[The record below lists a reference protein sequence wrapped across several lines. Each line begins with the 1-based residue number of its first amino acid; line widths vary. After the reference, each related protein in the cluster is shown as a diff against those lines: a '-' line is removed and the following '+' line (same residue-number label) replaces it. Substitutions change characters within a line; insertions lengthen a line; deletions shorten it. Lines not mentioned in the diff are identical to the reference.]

1 MNVALCRFDSFSE
14 SDKELLGN
22 QGEMRKLEGR
32 FDRATEFV
40 IGECKWGIAKRL
52 FFIKQTFAFK
62 TFKNSFLWAFTC
74 PPISVSGYS

>member
-1 MNVALCRFDSFSE
+1 MNVALCRFDSFSD

-22 QGEMRKLEGR
+22 QGEMRKLEGQ

-52 FFIKQTFAFK
+52 FFIKQTLFCALAGDYHEQ
-62 TFKNSFLWAFTC
+62 TQAWMARRSR
-74 PPISVSGYS
+74 